1 MKKALIFASLF
12 LTLLISASYAQ
23 DKKVAVV
30 TFYIVK
36 QIDLNSFGPVA
47 QTASVKLRDDPNFNM
62 VPLLTEFHTRFFF
75 DYAKAFPFQFV
86 PEDQVI
92 NNEAYK
98 AYVPNGLGGPFKEVT
113 AKYYIPIDGYKVIL
127 PLIGHENERNMLQI
141 FNQYDGVMKVY
152 INFDLVKIGIGGMG
166 VVRVNAH
173 ANISLFNK
181 DGDKVFSVTKDAKS
195 KKVSPLVAGL
205 PVMTPEKIYP
215 MCESAMDELM
225 VDFQKDLP
233 KMIRKTEAKL

>member
-1 MKKALIFASLF
+1 MKKALIFTSLL
-12 LTLLISASYAQ
+12 LTLWSIATYAQ

-36 QIDLNSFGPVA
+36 QIDLNAFGPVA
-47 QTASVKLRDDPNFNM
+47 QTASIKLSDDPDFNM
-62 VPLLTEFHTRFFF
+62 VPLLTEFHTRFFS
-75 DYAKAFPFQFV
+75 DYAKAFPFQFL

-98 AYVPNGLGGPFKEVT
+98 AYIPDGSGGPFKEVA
-113 AKYYIPIDGYKVIL
+113 AKYNIPVDGYKVIL
-127 PLIGHENERNMLQI
+127 PLIGHENERNLLQI
-141 FNQYDGVMKVY
+141 FNQCDGVMKVY
-152 INFDLVKIGIGGMG
+152 IDFELVKVGIGGMG
-166 VVRVNAH
+166 VVKVNAH

-181 DGDKVFSVTKDAKS
+181 NGDKVFSVKEDSKS

-205 PVMTPEKIYP
+205 PVMTAEKIYP

-225 VDFQKDLP
+225 QDIQKDLP

>member
-1 MKKALIFASLF
+1 MKKAIIFASLF
-12 LTLLISASYAQ
+12 LALTTSYAQ

-30 TFYIVK
+30 TFYIIK
-36 QIDLNSFGPVA
+36 QIDLSDFDSAA
-47 QTASVKLRDDPNFNM
+47 QIASMKLNDDPNFNM

-75 DYAKAFPFQFV
+75 DYAKAFPFQFL

-92 NNEAYK
+92 SNEAYK
-98 AYVPNGLGGPFKEVT
+98 AYVPVGAITEGPFKGMDT
-113 AKYYIPIDGYKVIL
+113 KYNIPVDGYKVVL
-127 PLIGHENERNMLQI
+127 PLMGHENERNLLAILPQA
-141 FNQYDGVMKVY
+141 DGVMKIY
-152 INFDLVKIGIGGMG
+152 INFSLVKVGFGGMG
-166 VVRVNAH
+166 VVKANAH
-173 ANISLFNK
+173 ANIALFNK
-181 DGDKVFSVTKDAKS
+181 NGDQVFSIKEDARS

-225 VDFQKDLP
+225 QNIQADLP